1 MNIQN
6 MYLINFSLAKK
17 YRGLNTKEHYPFN
30 NNIIMTIT
38 TKYAS
43 INDMKGYEQ
52 SRRDVLKSLCHVF
65 YLFFIRLFTLDR
77 IKK

>member
-38 TKYAS
+38 TKYAL
-43 INDMKGYEQ
+43 INAMKGYKQ
-52 SRRDVLKSLCHVF
+52 SRRDDLKSLGYVF
-65 YLFFIRLFTLDR
+65 YLFFKRLFTLDG